1 MNTITIPTTMEQ
13 PSITTGYEL
22 MFANKLLKRI
32 LASTRTILLK
42 YYAEADIVAVLED
55 LEKNGVSIETLGFQQ
70 ALKEFE
76 LRRVN
81 LLAPLAEWLTVKK
94 TKDFYD

>member
-1 MNTITIPTTMEQ
+1 MEQ
-13 PSITTGYEL
+13 NNIITGYEL
-22 MFANKLLKRI
+22 MFSNKLLKELLI
-32 LASTRTILLK
+32 STRVILLK

-55 LEKNGVSIETLGFQQ
+55 LEKNGIPPETLGFQQ

-94 TKDFYD
+94 KKDFYD